1 MERQHAEFLA
11 LALELGLI
19 DVNAVVEWADGL
31 IAEQERPHWSL
42 CELATSTRA
51 YAEDVVKLLRQT
63 PGLFDVAT
71 ARRELFSLMAK
82 RSQVDRVAA
91 RRVAHAL
98 YQLAMSDE
106 IDDPELKQVAW
117 WAYDGLD
124 LAEDGVTMETP
135 EEVIATMVAALDAH
149 VASRSIAD
157 NSEPA

>member
-1 MERQHAEFLA
+1 M
-11 LALELGLI
+11 
-19 DVNAVVEWADGL
+19 
-31 IAEQERPHWSL
+31 
-42 CELATSTRA
+42 
-51 YAEDVVKLLRQT
+51 
-63 PGLFDVAT
+63 
-71 ARRELFSLMAK
+71 
-82 RSQVDRVAA
+82 
-91 RRVAHAL
+91 